1 MGFLA
6 PLSLLFGLLA
16 VPVVALYFLRLRRVD
31 RRVSST
37 MLWRE
42 MLRELE
48 VNVPWQ
54 RLRASVLLLL
64 QLLAVALLAFALAR
78 PYFSRSSGVRSDL
91 ILFLDAS
98 ASMSATDVGGSRFRK
113 AQEEAVRLVEG
124 LAPGDAATVIL
135 VEEVPKV
142 LITESK
148 DLAAVS
154 AAITGA
160 HPGMGSANLGAAMS
174 LAASL
179 VPENRPAQ
187 AVVLSDGK
195 VENFALPSTL
205 PFGVRHELVGVDGS
219 NLAVASFGTRRTEV
233 GLEALVRVTNHGSE
247 ERQTNL
253 ELYLDGKLHDTFEVR
268 VPSGDDIVQTW
279 RGLPAAELLE
289 VRLLP
294 GDVFALDD
302 RAWAVGDPGRRIRA
316 LLVTPG
322 NRYLE
327 KGLSLQPGLELVRAS
342 PASFSPG
349 GDYDLWVFDG
359 FKPAELPRGAILL
372 VDPPPGD
379 ETWLGGAVEVVDGLS
394 PSDDVLLRYADLS
407 NVHILDARR
416 LDPPSGA
423 RPLLV
428 STDGPVMAA
437 WEEPGHRLVVLAF
450 DLHHSDLP
458 LQPSFPILLQNLV
471 GWLVPSLG
479 AGLAARPGE
488 IIEVPI
494 SPEADAAWVEEPGG
508 RRVQVAPPY
517 PPRPYTVSEVGPHR
531 VVEQLGGGQQ
541 ESYFVSNLFMPQES
555 SLAPTPLPAVESR
568 SGTIEAVET
577 TPWELAPW
585 LVLGAL
591 AILGLEWWFY
601 SRVY

>member
-16 VPVVALYFLRLRRVD
+16 VPVVALYFLRLRRVS

-37 MLWRE
+37 VLWRE
-42 MLRELE
+42 VLRELE

-78 PYFSRSSGVRSDL
+78 PYFERSSEGRSDL

-98 ASMSATDVGGSRFRK
+98 ASMRTTDVGGSRFRH
-113 AQEEAVRLVEG
+113 AQEEAVRLVED
-124 LAPGDAATVIL
+124 LAPDDATTVIL
-135 VEEVPKV
+135 VEDIPKV
-142 LITESK
+142 LIAESK
-148 DLAAVS
+148 DPAAVD
-154 AAITGA
+154 AAIAGA
-160 HPGMGSANLGAAMS
+160 RPGMGLANLGAAMS
-174 LAASL
+174 LAAFL
-179 VPENRPAQ
+179 VPDNRLAQ
-187 AVVLSDGK
+187 AVVLSDGN

-205 PFGVRHELVGVDGS
+205 PFDVRHELVGVEGS
-219 NLAVASFGTRRTEV
+219 NMAVASFGTSRTEA
-233 GLEALVRVTNHGSE
+233 GLEALVRVANYGSE
-247 ERQTNL
+247 ERQTIL
-253 ELYLDGKLHDTFEVR
+253 ELYLDGKLHDTLEIS
-268 VPSGDDIVQTW
+268 VPSGDDVVETW
-279 RGLPAAELLE
+279 HGLPAAELLE

-294 GDVFALDD
+294 GDFFTLDD
-302 RAWAVGDPGRRIRA
+302 RGWAVGDPGRRIRA

-379 ETWLGGAVEVVDGLS
+379 ETWLGGVVEPVNGLR
-394 PSDDVLLRYADLS
+394 PSDDALLRYTDLS
-407 NVHILDARR
+407 EVHILDARR
-416 LDPPSGA
+416 LYPPPDASL
-423 RPLLV
+423 LLV
-428 STDGPVMAA
+428 SEAGPVMAA
-437 WEEPGHRLVVLAF
+437 WEEPEHRLVVIAF

-458 LQPSFPILLQNLV
+458 LQPAFPILLQNLV

-479 AGLAARPGE
+479 TGLAAQPGD
-488 IIEVPI
+488 IIDVPV
-494 SPEADAAWVEEPGG
+494 SPEADMAWVEEPGG
-508 RRVQVAPPY
+508 ERVQVAPPY
-517 PPRPYTVSEVGPHR
+517 PPRPYTVQGVGAYR
-531 VVEQLGGGQQ
+531 VVQQPADEQQ

-555 SLAPTPLPAVESR
+555 SIAPLFLPTAESR
-568 SGTIEAVET
+568 PAGIEAVET
-577 TPWELAPW
+577 TRWEFTQW
-585 LVLGAL
+585 LVLVAL
-591 AILGLEWWFY
+591 AILGLEWWVY